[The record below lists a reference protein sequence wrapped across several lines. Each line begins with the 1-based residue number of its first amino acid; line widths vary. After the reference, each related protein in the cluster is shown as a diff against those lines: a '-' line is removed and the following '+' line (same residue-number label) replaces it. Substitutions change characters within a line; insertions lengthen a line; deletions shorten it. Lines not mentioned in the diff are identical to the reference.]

1 MKSVDGDAIKHG
13 GGKLGVFAF
22 SPETWHILLLSL
34 RFLAV
39 WTPLRPQCWCLECTS
54 GIQIA
59 VSYFHHS
66 PPFLELSNIFST
78 SLCTLGIKAL
88 VGIVPCIDHIDLTFP
103 VQYSELYRNTA
114 RCFLVPVAAI
124 RANCY

>member
-66 PPFLELSNIFST
+66 PPLLGTKQHFFYFS
-78 SLCTLGIKAL
+78 
-88 VGIVPCIDHIDLTFP
+88 VHIGHKSFGGDRAMHRP
-103 VQYSELYRNTA
+103 YRSDFS
-114 RCFLVPVAAI
+114 CAI
-124 RANCY
+124 LRTIS